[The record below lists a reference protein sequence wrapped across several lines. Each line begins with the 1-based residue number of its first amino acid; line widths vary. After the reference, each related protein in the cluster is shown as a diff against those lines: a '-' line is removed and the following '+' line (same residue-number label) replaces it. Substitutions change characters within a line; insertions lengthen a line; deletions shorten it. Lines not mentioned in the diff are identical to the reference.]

1 MFHLVFQSY
10 SLIVNFPIT
19 VSYHPKPPVNQA
31 AFTLIELIVVVVIL
45 AILASYVTSRFSSSD
60 SFKQDTIVEQI
71 ISAGQLTQ
79 QLSMNDSSRNF
90 SLSIQS
96 NQINLLADGTS
107 FSAAGLSFPLLF
119 DSSVTVSPTS
129 TINFNSWGSTTPTRI
144 SVQLG
149 TSINICFEA
158 SGLIHRC

>member
-1 MFHLVFQSY
+1 MKKY
-10 SLIVNFPIT
+10 
-19 VSYHPKPPVNQA
+19 PKPPSKQA
-31 AFTLIELIVVVVIL
+31 AFTLIELIIVVIIL
-45 AILASYVTSRFSSSD
+45 AILGSYIATRFSSSD

-79 QLSMNDSSRNF
+79 QLSMNDSSRDF

-96 NQINLLADGTS
+96 NQVNLLADDS
-107 FSAAGLSFPLLF
+107 AFSAAGLNFPLVF
-119 DSSVTVSPTS
+119 DSSVTISPVSS
-129 TINFNSWGSTTPTRI
+129 ISFDSWGATSATTI

-149 TSINICFEA
+149 TTANICFEA